1 MRIGCLLTG
10 ILTLAPRLVI
20 LFFWLFTPRVSMVF
34 EGILIPLLGFIF
46 IPFATTAY
54 ILVWNPTNGVSVGG
68 WLLVVGGLLLDIG
81 TYIISGYLNRR
92 NQPGNDQG

>member
-20 LFFWLFTPRVSMVF
+20 LFFWLFTPRVSMIF

-46 IPFATTAY
+46 LPFATTAY
-54 ILVWNPTNGVSVGG
+54 ILVWNPTDGVSVGG
-68 WLLVVGGLLLDIG
+68 WLLVVGGLLFDIG
-81 TYIISGYLNRR
+81 TYAISGYLNRHYLPDT
-92 NQPGNDQG
+92 NKA

>member
-1 MRIGCLLTG
+1 MRIGCLLMG

-54 ILVWNPTNGVSVGG
+54 ILVWNPTDGVSVGG
-68 WLLVVGGLLLDIG
+68 WLLVVGGLLFDIG
-81 TYIISGYLNRR
+81 TYIISGYLNRHYLPDT
-92 NQPGNDQG
+92 NKA

>member
-20 LFFWLFTPRVSMVF
+20 LFLWLFTPRVSMIF

-46 IPFATTAY
+46 LPFATTAY
-54 ILVWNPTNGVSVGG
+54 ILVWNPTDGVSVGG
-68 WLLVVGGLLLDIG
+68 WLLVVGGLLFDIG
-81 TYIISGYLNRR
+81 TYSISGYLNRHYL
-92 NQPGNDQG
+92 PGNDKG